1 MDLNKNFELKLKTTE
16 PNASVMKFNNKSDM
30 ININE
35 NKDIEEK
42 PRNNQIEYFDISKK
56 TFFDIE
62 ESKIIELVEDVTMN
76 IKETKRTEILN
87 PSALLA
93 PQDGSDL
100 KNDSIF
106 NENEDDLNNEIMHI
120 QNFSHTL
127 EAAMLW
133 CDSQNLM
140 RILNSKEKNVKQTGA
155 EMEKIET
162 EIFKGG

>member
-16 PNASVMKFNNKSDM
+16 PNASVMKFNNKSNM

-35 NKDIEEK
+35 NIEEK

-62 ESKIIELVEDVTMN
+62 ESKIIELEEDVTMN
-76 IKETKRTEILN
+76 IKETRKTEILD
-87 PSALLA
+87 PKASIAS
-93 PQDGSDL
+93 QVGSEL
-100 KNDSIF
+100 EISSIF
-106 NENEDDLNNEIMHI
+106 NENEDDLNKEMMHI

-127 EAAMLW
+127 EAGMLW
-133 CDSQNLM
+133 CNSRDFM
-140 RILNSKEKNVKQTGA
+140 RILNSKEKTEA
-155 EMEKIET
+155 EIEKVET

>member
-1 MDLNKNFELKLKTTE
+1 MDLNKIFELKLKTTE
-16 PNASVMKFNNKSDM
+16 PNAFVIKFSNKSIR

-42 PRNNQIEYFDISKK
+42 PRNNQIVYFDISK

-62 ESKIIELVEDVTMN
+62 ESKIIELEEDVTMN
-76 IKETKRTEILN
+76 IKETKRTEISD
-87 PSALLA
+87 PSAPLA
-93 PQDGSDL
+93 PQDGSEL
-100 KNDSIF
+100 KIDSIF
-106 NENEDDLNNEIMHI
+106 NENEDNLNNEMMHI
-120 QNFSHTL
+120 QNFNHTL

-133 CDSQNLM
+133 CDSRDFM

>member
-16 PNASVMKFNNKSDM
+16 PNASVMKFSNKSIL

-42 PRNNQIEYFDISKK
+42 PRSNQIEYFDISK

-62 ESKIIELVEDVTMN
+62 ESKIIELEEDVTMN
-76 IKETKRTEILN
+76 IKETRRTEILD
-87 PSALLA
+87 SKASLA
-93 PQDGSDL
+93 PQAGSEL
-100 KNDSIF
+100 KIDSIF
-106 NENEDDLNNEIMHI
+106 NENEDDLNNEMMHI
-120 QNFSHTL
+120 QSFSHTL
-127 EAAMLW
+127 EAGMLW
-133 CDSQNLM
+133 CNSRDCM
-140 RILNSKEKNVKQTGA
+140 RILNSKEKIVKQTGA